1 MVKTRSRAINLKKEG
16 KFKKEHLYLI
26 LFIVLGMFFLSLIN
40 YNGNGITGSA
50 VNIGNTIGGAL
61 DLFGQVLEPLFN
73 ALGSDRNSGV
83 FSRVIIMMLLFI
95 IIKSLSGITKLFKKR
110 DEEGGE
116 RNANII
122 IGIISL
128 IGAIAIPPTLLTI
141 LGGTV
146 LLGLFIAGAFGMPYL
161 IYMSAKGDENKMIYF
176 LKGAFSLIAI
186 VAIAA
191 LKNLLNI
198 PSISSEVSN
207 LFDLAEAIGIAICV
221 VFVIRYL
228 FFKTLTGGVTS
239 LDEGLPDTRELRDT
253 GRFYGGVLGKAI
265 KGAGKGFLGLGK
277 IFGKGAKATGKGIY
291 SGGKWVKGKIRPD
304 AEQDLKNRLNNA
316 IVSGTKFIKKP
327 EDEDNFYVFIRNLNF
342 LFQMKYVPGTNF
354 KDLMS

>member
-161 IYMSAKGDENKMIYF
+161 IYISAKGDENKMIYF

-198 PSISSEVSN
+198 SSISGEVSN
-207 LFDLAEAIGIAICV
+207 LFDLTEAIGIAICV
-221 VFVIRYL
+221 VFAIWYL
-228 FFKTLTGGVTS
+228 FFQTIRGGEG
-239 LDEGLPDTRELRDT
+239 EGLPDTQRLKDV
-253 GRFYGGVLGKAI
+253 GGFYGSIARGATKGV
-265 KGAGKGFLGLGK
+265 
-277 IFGKGAKATGKGIY
+277 GKGAVAIGKGIY
-291 SGGKWVKGKIRPD
+291 VGGKWVKGRI
-304 AEQDLKNRLNNA
+304 A
-316 IVSGTKFIKKP
+316 P
-327 EDEDNFYVFIRNLNF
+327 EIGRAHV
-342 LFQMKYVPGTNF
+342 
-354 KDLMS
+354 